1 MHCKDWLCEHHNVL
15 KLHFDR
21 NKFTKKSWY
30 IESQSE
36 TPKFCLLYLVLY
48 NGSLL
53 IWCIDLFIDL
63 RSQHSQRGHN
73 YALIIVLDC
82 ACNTQGTIQADE
94 RCNDNGLCNC
104 KSTVRGDKCTQCA
117 PHYYGLDSLGDC
129 YRRLLSY
136 LYLQCLPLSHC
147 LLLFY
152 WFCCGLYLVFLLIS
166 VWLDM

>member
-1 MHCKDWLCEHHNVL
+1 MIYVWCSDSYCWYSCT
-15 KLHFDR
+15 HFCD
-21 NKFTKKSWY
+21 KV
-30 IESQSE
+30 ISQDVDLRSIRGHQIL
-36 TPKFCLLYLVLY
+36 FVIYSS
-48 NGSLL
+48 SLL